1 MSDSQAENSA
11 IVRPAVPDDAP
22 AIAAIDAEHTG
33 VEKILH
39 WQGLLTSC
47 RDNGGLALVAEFEGD
62 VVAYIVGEVRAWE
75 FGSPP
80 TGWIYAVGVAPRSQ
94 GQAVGRRLVDA
105 ARKHFAD
112 LGVSSLRTMVR
123 RENVELLR
131 FFRSSGFVAGPFV
144 ELEVDCG

>member
-1 MSDSQAENSA
+1 MANAQPHSDILLRA
-11 IVRPAVPDDAP
+11 AVPDDAQ

-33 VEKILH
+33 VEKVLH
-39 WQGLLTSC
+39 WRGLLTGC
-47 RDNGGLALVAEFEGD
+47 RDNGGLALVAEQDGD
-62 VVAYIVGEVRAWE
+62 VIAYIVGEVRAWE

-94 GQAVGRRLVDA
+94 GHAVGRRLVDA
-105 ARKHFAD
+105 AREHFAA

-131 FFRSSGFVAGPFV
+131 FFRSSGFIAGPFV
-144 ELEVDCG
+144 ELEVDCD